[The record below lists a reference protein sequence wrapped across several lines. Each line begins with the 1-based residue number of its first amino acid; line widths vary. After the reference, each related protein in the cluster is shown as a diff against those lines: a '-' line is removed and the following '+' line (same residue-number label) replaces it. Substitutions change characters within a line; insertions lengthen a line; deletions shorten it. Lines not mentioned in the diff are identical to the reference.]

1 MKKPLVLISFAALL
15 SNCSHQT
22 AANAPVASGRY
33 AELAGQPTKSPKHYR
48 VTLNFEGKGEAA
60 NQSPALV
67 VRPGQTAKIEAIREF
82 IYPSDY
88 GLAEASAVKLPVASP
103 GKAGASAVTPSTP
116 KNFVTKNLGY
126 TGEVSVRPQGAFV
139 VIKGML
145 AYEKF
150 AGFSRAPGEAI
161 SPLVEARNGKLITDN
176 RVDLPNFIRSET
188 PLYIAGLPGVPH
200 TIDLPGVP
208 GKVTVTCTPID

>member
-1 MKKPLVLISFAALL
+1 MKKPLALISLAALL

-22 AANAPVASGRY
+22 AANVPVPSGRY
-33 AELAGQPTKSPKHYR
+33 AELVGQPTKNPKHYR

-60 NQSPALV
+60 SQSPSLV
-67 VRPGQTAKIEAIREF
+67 VGPGQTAKIKAVREF

-88 GLAEASAVKLPVASP
+88 DLAEASEVKLVVASS
-103 GKAGASAVTPSTP
+103 GKAGAFPVTPSTP
-116 KNFVTKNLGY
+116 KSFVTKNLGY
-126 TGEVSVRPQGAFV
+126 TGELSVKPQGAFV

-161 SPLVEARNGKLITDN
+161 SPLVEARNGKIITDN
-176 RVDLPNFIRSET
+176 RVDLPNFVRSET

-200 TIDLPGVP
+200 SIDLPGVP
-208 GKVTVTCTPID
+208 GKVTVTCTPVD